1 MKGISPWQKWRQL
14 LSKDGLAVKNKQ
26 TRRQILLEND
36 LIVRKKA
43 SVIVRRWSQHH
54 KEGVSYGEK
63 MVSPWQRSRQ
73 LWWEDGL
80 TVRKKASVMVRRWS
94 HRGKEGVSYGQ
105 KMISPWQRSRQL
117 QSEDGLNVTKKAS
130 VTVRRW
136 SHRCK
141 GVSYGQKMVSPWQN
155 KKASVTVKRWSHREK
170 EGVSAGCGCSEQSG
184 GAVVVGAACLVLH
197 EIKLEVLG
205 VAHERRVGQH
215 AVVGEASR
223 EGYGRRQLGCPRVQ
237 GSKFKVQGFIELFA
251 PGG

>member
-1 MKGISPWQKWRQL
+1 MVRIWSHRDKTKRRQL
-14 LSKDGLAVKNKQ
+14 RSKDGLTVVK
-26 TRRQILLEND
+26 
-36 LIVRKKA
+36 V
-43 SVIVRRWSQHH
+43 
-54 KEGVSYGEK
+54 
-63 MVSPWQRSRQ
+63 
-73 LWWEDGL
+73 
-80 TVRKKASVMVRRWS
+80 SVMVRRWS
-94 HRGKEGVSYGQ
+94 HRDKTKRRQ
-105 KMISPWQRSRQL
+105 FRSK
-117 QSEDGLNVTKKAS
+117 DGL
-130 VTVRRW
+130 TVV
-136 SHRCK
+136 K
-141 GVSYGQKMVSPWQN
+141 V
-155 KKASVTVKRWSHREK
+155 SVTVKRWSHREK